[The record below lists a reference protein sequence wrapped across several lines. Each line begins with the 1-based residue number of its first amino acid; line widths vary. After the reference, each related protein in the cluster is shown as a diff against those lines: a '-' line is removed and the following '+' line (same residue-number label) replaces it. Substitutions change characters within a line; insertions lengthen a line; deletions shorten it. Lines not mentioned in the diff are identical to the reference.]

1 MPDNDRFRRYL
12 EAGAAFT
19 ELTRRRAE
27 GIVRDLVH
35 SGEVS
40 REQATARVEELL
52 EHSQA
57 MALIDL
63 NVKLWDPSSQLRFKP
78 KRTVPPRP
86 DGAPNAA
93 PADWARPS
101 GQLTDPP
108 PERTPETVAAGW
120 GD

>member
-1 MPDNDRFRRYL
+1 MWSPPTWRPWCRPPPPRGNRRARRTALAFDPLPLTTSPLTPPQYSGGMPDNDRFRRYL

-52 EHSQA
+52 EHS
-57 MALIDL
+57 
-63 NVKLWDPSSQLRFKP
+63 R
-78 KRTVPPRP
+78 
-86 DGAPNAA
+86 
-93 PADWARPS
+93 
-101 GQLTDPP
+101 
-108 PERTPETVAAGW
+108 
-120 GD
+120 